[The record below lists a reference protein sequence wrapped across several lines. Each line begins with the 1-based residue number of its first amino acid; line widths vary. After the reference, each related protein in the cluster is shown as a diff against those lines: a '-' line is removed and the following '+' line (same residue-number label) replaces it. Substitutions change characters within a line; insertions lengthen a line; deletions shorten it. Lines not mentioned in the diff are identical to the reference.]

1 MYRNLKVLFESYSII
16 EKGFIR
22 REAMHKNVVKSYV
35 KKFD

>member
-1 MYRNLKVLFESYSII
+1 MYRNLEVLFESYSVI

-22 REAMHKNVVKSYV
+22 RKAMLKNVVKSYV